1 MSDPTSAHKPY
12 TTGARP
18 NTAAQKLNVTAT
30 GSGWVRVQDSDSY
43 QYSGNDNPNATPEV
57 LVAIRNLAARLTPL
71 ISGFTWLSPAG
82 LDGEREFDKSVGGT
96 LSIVAHF
103 SQAVVVTGSPT
114 ISVTNGNEGSG
125 SGRGPDVLVY
135 ASGTTTE
142 ELTFSLVVAAAS
154 ATHNAN
160 DLLHI
165 NAADV
170 LTQVGGSTILAVS
183 DDEAATITSTA
194 ALGNA
199 AGSILV
205 VA

>member
-1 MSDPTSAHKPY
+1 MSDPTTAHKPY

-18 NTAAQKLNVTAT
+18 STVAQKKNVTAA
-30 GSGWVRVQDSDSY
+30 GGGWVRVQDSDSY
-43 QYSGNDNPNATPEV
+43 EYSGNDNPNATPEI
-57 LVAIRNLAARLTPL
+57 LVAYRNLAARLTPV
-71 ISGFTWLSPAG
+71 ISGFTWTSPAG
-82 LDGEREFDKSVGGT
+82 DQLDKSAGGT
-96 LSIVAHF
+96 LSVVAHF
-103 SQAVVVTGSPT
+103 SQNVVVTGSPT
-114 ISVTNGNEGSG
+114 ITVTNDNAGSG

-135 ASGTTTE
+135 ASGSTTE

-165 NAADV
+165 NAANV
-170 LTQVGGSTILAVS
+170 MAQVGGSTIKAVS
-183 DDEAATITSTA
+183 DAEAATITSTA

>member
-1 MSDPTSAHKPY
+1 MSDPSSAHKPY

-18 NTAAQKLNVTAT
+18 FSDAQKLNVTAT
-30 GSGWVRVQDSDSY
+30 SSGWVRVQDSDSY
-43 QYSGNDNPNATPEV
+43 QYSGNDNPLATPEV

-71 ISGFTWLSPAG
+71 ISGFTWTSPVG
-82 LDGEREFDKSVGGT
+82 DQLDKSAGGT
-96 LSIVAHF
+96 LTIVTHF
-103 SQAVVVTGSPT
+103 SQAVTVTGSPT
-114 ISVTNGNEGSG
+114 LTVTNGNEGSG
-125 SGRGPDVLVY
+125 TGRGPDVLVY

-142 ELTFSLVVAAAS
+142 ELTFSLVVAAGS

>member
-18 NTAAQKLNVTAT
+18 FSVAQKKNITAT
-30 GSGWVRVQDSDSY
+30 SSGWVRVQDSDSY

-57 LVAIRNLAARLTPL
+57 IVAIRNLAARLTPV
-71 ISGFTWLSPAG
+71 ISGFTWTSPVG
-82 LDGEREFDKSVGGT
+82 DQLDKSAGGT
-96 LSIVAHF
+96 LTIVTHF

-114 ISVTNGNEGSG
+114 LTVTNDNAGSG
-125 SGRGPDVLVY
+125 SGRGPDTLVY
-135 ASGTTTE
+135 ASGSTTE

-154 ATHNAN
+154 ATHNA
-160 DLLHI
+160 D
-165 NAADV
+165 DV
-170 LTQVGGSTILAVS
+170 LYLVATPLALAGGTIKAVS
-183 DDEAATITSTA
+183 DAEVAAITSTA

>member
-1 MSDPTSAHKPY
+1 MSDPSSAHKPY

-18 NTAAQKLNVTAT
+18 FSAAQKLNVTAT
-30 GSGWVRVQDSDSY
+30 SSGWVRVQDSDSY
-43 QYSGNDNPNATPEV
+43 KYSGNDNPATTPEV

-71 ISGFTWLSPAG
+71 ISGFTWTSPVG
-82 LDGEREFDKSVGGT
+82 DQLDKSAGGT
-96 LSIVAHF
+96 LTIVAHF

-114 ISVTNGNEGSG
+114 LSVINDNAGAG

-142 ELTFSLVVAAAS
+142 ELTFSLVVAAGS
-154 ATHNAN
+154 GTHNA
-160 DLLHI
+160 DDVLHI
-165 NAADV
+165 NAANV
-170 LTQVGGSTILAVS
+170 ISLAGGTIKAVS
-183 DDEAATITSTA
+183 DDEVATITNTA

>member
-1 MSDPTSAHKPY
+1 MTDPSMLHKPY

-18 NTAAQKLNVTAT
+18 SSVAQKLNVTAT
-30 GSGWVRVQDSDSY
+30 SSGWVRVQDADSY
-43 QYSGNDNPNATPEV
+43 QYSGNDNPDATPEI
-57 LVAIRNLAARLTPL
+57 LVAYRELASRLTPVV
-71 ISGFTWLSPAG
+71 SGFTWTSPVG
-82 LDGEREFDKSVGGT
+82 DQLDKSAGGT
-96 LSIVAHF
+96 LTVVAHF

-114 ISVTNGNEGSG
+114 LSVINDNAGSG

-142 ELTFSLVVAAAS
+142 ELTFSLVVAAGS
-154 ATHNAN
+154 GTHNAN
-160 DLLHI
+160 DLLHL
-165 NAADV
+165 NATNRIA
-170 LTQVGGSTILAVS
+170 LAGGTIKAVS
-183 DDEAATITSTA
+183 DAEAATITSTA

>member
-1 MSDPTSAHKPY
+1 MTDPSMLHKPY

-18 NTAAQKLNVTAT
+18 SSVAQKLNVTAT
-30 GSGWVRVQDSDSY
+30 SSGWVRVQDADSY
-43 QYSGNDNPNATPEV
+43 QYSGNDNPDATPEI
-57 LVAIRNLAARLTPL
+57 LVAYRNLAARLTPL
-71 ISGFTWLSPAG
+71 ISGFTWTSPVG
-82 LDGEREFDKSVGGT
+82 DQLDKSAGGT
-96 LSIVAHF
+96 LTLIAHF

-114 ISVTNGNEGSG
+114 LSVVNNNAGSG

-142 ELTFSLVVAAAS
+142 ELTFSLVVAAGS

>member
-18 NTAAQKLNVTAT
+18 FSAAQKLNVTAT

-43 QYSGNDNPNATPEV
+43 KYSGNDNPATTPEV
-57 LVAIRNLAARLTPL
+57 LVAINNLAAKLTPVV
-71 ISGFTWLSPAG
+71 SGFTWTSPVG
-82 LDGEREFDKSVGGT
+82 DQLDKSAGGT
-96 LSIVAHF
+96 LTILTHF

-114 ISVTNGNEGSG
+114 LTVTNGNEGSG
-125 SGRGPDVLVY
+125 SGRGPDTLVY
-135 ASGTTTE
+135 ASGSTTE
-142 ELTFSLVVAAAS
+142 ELTFSLVVAAGS
-154 ATHNAN
+154 ATHNAD

-170 LTQVGGSTILAVS
+170 MAQVGGSTIKAVS
-183 DDEAATITSTA
+183 DAEVATITSTA

>member
-18 NTAAQKLNVTAT
+18 FSADQKKNITAT
-30 GSGWVRVQDSDSY
+30 SSGWVRVQDSDSY
-43 QYSGNDNPNATPEV
+43 KYYGNDNPLTTPEV
-57 LVAIRNLAARLTPL
+57 LVAIRNLAARLTPVV
-71 ISGFTWLSPAG
+71 SGFTWTSPAG
-82 LDGEREFDKSVGGT
+82 DQLDKSAGGT
-96 LSIVAHF
+96 LTVVAHF

-114 ISVTNGNEGSG
+114 LSVINDNAGAG

-142 ELTFSLVVAAAS
+142 ELTFSLVVAAGS
-154 ATHNAN
+154 GTHNAN

-165 NAADV
+165 NAANV
-170 LTQVGGSTILAVS
+170 LTQVGGSTIKAVS
-183 DDEAATITSTA
+183 DAEAATITTTA
-194 ALGNA
+194 ALGND

>member
-18 NTAAQKLNVTAT
+18 LNTVAQKKNVIAT

-43 QYSGNDNPNATPEV
+43 KFYGNVNPLATPEV
-57 LVAIRNLAARLTPL
+57 LVAIRNLAARLTPV
-71 ISGFTWLSPAG
+71 ISGFTWTSPVG
-82 LDGEREFDKSVGGT
+82 DQLDKSAGGT
-96 LSIVAHF
+96 LTVVAHF

-114 ISVTNGNEGSG
+114 LSVINDNAGSG

-135 ASGTTTE
+135 ASGSTTE

-154 ATHNAN
+154 NTHNAN

-165 NAADV
+165 NNANV
-170 LTQVGGSTILAVS
+170 LTQVGGSTIKAVS
-183 DDEAATITSTA
+183 DAEAATITSTA

>member
-18 NTAAQKLNVTAT
+18 FSAAQKLNVVAST
-30 GSGWVRVQDSDSY
+30 SGWVREQDTDSY
-43 QYSGNDNPNATPEV
+43 QYSGNDNPATTPEV

-71 ISGFTWLSPAG
+71 ISGFTWTSPVG
-82 LDGEREFDKSVGGT
+82 DQLDKSAGGT
-96 LSIVAHF
+96 LTIVAHF
-103 SQAVVVTGSPT
+103 SQAVKVTGSPKIT
-114 ISVTNGNEGSG
+114 VTNDNAGAG

-142 ELTFSLVVAAAS
+142 ELTFSLVVGAGS
-154 ATHNAN
+154 TTHVVG

-170 LTQVGGSTILAVS
+170 LTQVGGSTIKAVS
-183 DDEAATITSTA
+183 DAEAATITSTA

>member
-1 MSDPTSAHKPY
+1 MTDPSMLHKPY

-18 NTAAQKLNVTAT
+18 SSVAQKLNVTAT
-30 GSGWVRVQDSDSY
+30 SSGWVRVQDADSY
-43 QYSGNDNPNATPEV
+43 QYSGNDNPDATREI

-71 ISGFTWLSPAG
+71 ISGFTWTSPADDQ
-82 LDGEREFDKSVGGT
+82 LDKSAGGT
-96 LSIVAHF
+96 LTIVAHF

-114 ISVTNGNEGSG
+114 ISVTNDNAGSG

-154 ATHNAN
+154 ATHNA
-160 DLLHI
+160 L
-165 NAADV
+165 DV
-170 LTQVGGSTILAVS
+170 LYLGANVMAQVSGSTIKAVS
-183 DDEAATITSTA
+183 DAEAATITNLVAVGT
-194 ALGNA
+194 A
-199 AGSILV
+199 AGSILT

>member
-1 MSDPTSAHKPY
+1 MTDPSMLHKPY

-30 GSGWVRVQDSDSY
+30 GSGWVRVQDTDSY
-43 QYSGNDNPNATPEV
+43 KYSGNDNPNATPEI

-71 ISGFTWLSPAG
+71 ISGFTWTSPVG
-82 LDGEREFDKSVGGT
+82 DQLDKSAGGT
-96 LSIVAHF
+96 LSIVTHF

-114 ISVTNGNEGSG
+114 LSVTNGNEGAG

-154 ATHNAN
+154 ATHNA
-160 DLLHI
+160 DDVLHI
-165 NAADV
+165 NAANV
-170 LTQVGGSTILAVS
+170 ISLAGGTIKAVS
-183 DDEAATITSTA
+183 DAEAATITILV
-194 ALGNA
+194 ALGTA